1 MAGRETSGYA
11 SAEPGLFVDRPWV
24 VVPGTADDAASDHV
38 EGLARAV
45 GARPMR
51 MDAADHDAAVAAI
64 SHLPLV
70 LAVSLVEAVAGGP
83 GSDRA
88 GWPAAAE
95 LAATG
100 WRDMTR
106 LARGDVEMGSGIVS
120 TNAGPIAERI
130 RDVIEILQAWLDD
143 LDTVDGPDPAAI
155 EARLRDARERLDSMA
170 R

>member
-1 MAGRETSGYA
+1 
-11 SAEPGLFVDRPWV
+11 
-24 VVPGTADDAASDHV
+24 
-38 EGLARAV
+38 
-45 GARPMR
+45 
-51 MDAADHDAAVAAI
+51 
-64 SHLPLV
+64 
-70 LAVSLVEAVAGGP
+70 
-83 GSDRA
+83 
-88 GWPAAAE
+88 
-95 LAATG
+95 
-100 WRDMTR
+100 MTR